1 MTCFKGQFLLT
12 ATVVTPLLFAATET
26 TAQTAKRFVV
36 KGVVA
41 DAATKEGEQYATMK
55 ITSQTDSTSTAAL
68 AVSEADGTFS
78 MTLKKA
84 GSYRLFV
91 NAMGKQPIVRNFV
104 VSDSEPV
111 AALDTL
117 YIKEASHVLGAVE
130 IVAQKPLVKA
140 DIDKITYDIEEDPD
154 SKTNNILEMLRK
166 VPMVTVDGDSNIKV
180 NGSSGFKVY
189 VNGRP
194 NNMMSKNPKEV
205 LKSMP
210 ASSIKKIE
218 VITNP
223 GPKYDAEGVGGIL
236 NIVTVGKGIEG
247 YTVTTNAGVS
257 NTDVD
262 AGMYATV
269 KQGKLTVSGT
279 YSYNYYD
286 GRNMHNSYS
295 RLFTGDPATPSAS
308 NRYQTGDSRSYN
320 HSHSGNFEA
329 SYDVDSL
336 RLVTASFGI
345 WTNRS
350 HSHSLSRSNATALLS
365 GATFYSYAN
374 NGRGVSDNTYLYGNI
389 DYQRLFKQKGRMLT
403 FSYKIS
409 GGTNGGDNYSSY
421 DVAEATDEWLPF
433 VKRLSDEHTES
444 NGRSMEHTL
453 QADYTTPIGKAH
465 NVEVGAKYILRDN
478 RSDDDRY
485 VRQNGTDGEYTFDEQ
500 YSSHYRHEND
510 ILAAYLGYGLKA
522 GNLSGRLGA
531 RYEHTFQKIKYEL
544 GEGENFSTGFDD
556 VVPSASL
563 GYRIN
568 DENNLRFG
576 YNMRIYRPGIWSLNP
591 YLNQTNPEALQQGN
605 PNLVSEKNH
614 NVQLTYSYFAAKF
627 SVSCTM
633 RYSFT
638 NNNISSVTSLVED
651 NTIES
656 VKNPTGKLV
665 SYTTYRNIG
674 RTQTASLSSYVNWN
688 IFKNTRLTMNLWGDY
703 SDYNDR
709 QSLHNYGYYG
719 SAYVGVQQT
728 LPKSWRVN
736 VGFYGCTSNP
746 NLQSKTE
753 GIYNYNLNVQK
764 SFLKDRL
771 NFYLYASN
779 FLDAKRH
786 YKSTVTGANFITRSD
801 SSYNPWR
808 VGINVSWRIG
818 ELSSGVKKVARSISN
833 DDVKSAEGGGK

>member
-68 AVSEADGTFS
+68 AVSEADGTFN

-84 GSYRLFV
+84 GSYRLYV

-104 VSDSEPV
+104 VSDSKPV

-257 NTDVD
+257 NTDTD
-262 AGMYATV
+262 ASVYATV
-269 KQGKLTVSGT
+269 KQGKFTVSGT

-286 GRNMHNSYS
+286 MRNMHSDFS
-295 RLFTGDPATPSAS
+295 SLFTGDPATPSAS
-308 NRYQTGDSRSYN
+308 DRYATSDSRSYN

-329 SYDVDSL
+329 SYDVDTL

-350 HSHSLSRSNATALLS
+350 NAHSLSRSNAMSPLS
-365 GATFYSYAN
+365 GATLYSYAN
-374 NGRGVSDNTYLYGNI
+374 GGRSVSDNMYLYGNL
-389 DYQRLFKQKGRMLT
+389 DYQRLFKLKGRMLT
-403 FSYKIS
+403 FSYKIN

-444 NGRSMEHTL
+444 SGRSMEHTL
-453 QADYTTPIGKAH
+453 QVDYTTPIGKAH

-485 VRQNGTDGEYTFDEQ
+485 VRQNGTDGEYTFDEL

-510 ILAAYLGYGLKA
+510 ILAAYLGYGLRL

-709 QSLHNYGYYG
+709 QQLHNYGYYG

-728 LPKSWRVN
+728 LPKNWRVN
-736 VGFYGCTSNP
+736 LGFYGCTSNP
-746 NLQSKTE
+746 GLQSKTE
-753 GIYNYNLNVQK
+753 GRYNYNLNVQK

-771 NFYLYASN
+771 NFNLYASN

-801 SSYNPWR
+801 SSYNPCS

>member
-1 MTCFKGQFLLT
+1 MTFFKSQYLL
-12 ATVVTPLLFAATET
+12 AATLVAPLFSFATE
-26 TAQTAKRFVV
+26 ASDQTAKRFVV

-41 DAATKEGEQYATMK
+41 DATTKEGEQYATMK

-68 AVSEADGTFS
+68 AVSEADGTFC

-84 GSYRLFV
+84 GSYRLYV

-104 VSDSEPV
+104 VSDSKPV

-166 VPMVTVDGDSNIKV
+166 VPMVTVDGDGNIKV

-194 NNMMSKNPKEV
+194 NSMMSNNPKEV

-210 ASSIKKIE
+210 ASSIKKVE

-247 YTVTTNAGVS
+247 YTVTTNGGMS
-257 NTDVD
+257 NADVD

-269 KQGKLTVSGT
+269 KQGKLAVSGT

-286 GRNMHNSYS
+286 GRNSHGDYS
-295 RLFTGDPATPSAS
+295 SLFTGDPATPSAS
-308 NRYQTGDSRSYN
+308 NRYATSNSRSYN

-329 SYDVDSL
+329 SYDVDTL

-350 HSHSLSRSNATALLS
+350 HSHSLARRNATSPLS
-365 GATFYSYAN
+365 GATLYSYSDG
-374 NGRGVSDNTYLYGNI
+374 GRGVSDNTYLYGNV
-389 DYQRLFKQKGRMLT
+389 DYQRLFKRKGRMLT

-453 QADYTTPIGKAH
+453 QVDYTTPIGKVH

-485 VRQNGTDGEYTFDEQ
+485 VRPIGTDGEYAFDEQ

-510 ILAAYLGYGLKA
+510 ILAAYLGYGLKT

-531 RYEHTFQKIKYEL
+531 RYEHTFQKIK
-544 GEGENFSTGFDD
+544 
-556 VVPSASL
+556 
-563 GYRIN
+563 
-568 DENNLRFG
+568 
-576 YNMRIYRPGIWSLNP
+576 
-591 YLNQTNPEALQQGN
+591 
-605 PNLVSEKNH
+605 
-614 NVQLTYSYFAAKF
+614 
-627 SVSCTM
+627 
-633 RYSFT
+633 
-638 NNNISSVTSLVED
+638 
-651 NTIES
+651 
-656 VKNPTGKLV
+656 
-665 SYTTYRNIG
+665 
-674 RTQTASLSSYVNWN
+674 
-688 IFKNTRLTMNLWGDY
+688 
-703 SDYNDR
+703 
-709 QSLHNYGYYG
+709 
-719 SAYVGVQQT
+719 
-728 LPKSWRVN
+728 
-736 VGFYGCTSNP
+736 
-746 NLQSKTE
+746 
-753 GIYNYNLNVQK
+753 
-764 SFLKDRL
+764 
-771 NFYLYASN
+771 
-779 FLDAKRH
+779 
-786 YKSTVTGANFITRSD
+786 
-801 SSYNPWR
+801 
-808 VGINVSWRIG
+808 
-818 ELSSGVKKVARSISN
+818 
-833 DDVKSAEGGGK
+833 

>member
-1 MTCFKGQFLLT
+1 
-12 ATVVTPLLFAATET
+12 
-26 TAQTAKRFVV
+26 
-36 KGVVA
+36 
-41 DAATKEGEQYATMK
+41 
-55 ITSQTDSTSTAAL
+55 
-68 AVSEADGTFS
+68 
-78 MTLKKA
+78 
-84 GSYRLFV
+84 
-91 NAMGKQPIVRNFV
+91 
-104 VSDSEPV
+104 
-111 AALDTL
+111 
-117 YIKEASHVLGAVE
+117 
-130 IVAQKPLVKA
+130 
-140 DIDKITYDIEEDPD
+140 
-154 SKTNNILEMLRK
+154 
-166 VPMVTVDGDSNIKV
+166 
-180 NGSSGFKVY
+180 
-189 VNGRP
+189 
-194 NNMMSKNPKEV
+194 
-205 LKSMP
+205 
-210 ASSIKKIE
+210 
-218 VITNP
+218 
-223 GPKYDAEGVGGIL
+223 
-236 NIVTVGKGIEG
+236 
-247 YTVTTNAGVS
+247 
-257 NTDVD
+257 
-262 AGMYATV
+262 
-269 KQGKLTVSGT
+269 
-279 YSYNYYD
+279 
-286 GRNMHNSYS
+286 
-295 RLFTGDPATPSAS
+295 
-308 NRYQTGDSRSYN
+308 
-320 HSHSGNFEA
+320 
-329 SYDVDSL
+329 
-336 RLVTASFGI
+336 
-345 WTNRS
+345 
-350 HSHSLSRSNATALLS
+350 
-365 GATFYSYAN
+365 
-374 NGRGVSDNTYLYGNI
+374 
-389 DYQRLFKQKGRMLT
+389 MLT

-409 GGTNGGDNYSSY
+409 GGTNGDDNYSSY

-453 QADYTTPIGKAH
+453 QVDYTTPIGKAH

-485 VRQNGTDGEYTFDEQ
+485 VRQNGTDGEYAFDEQ

-556 VVPSASL
+556 VVPSASV

-591 YLNQTNPEALQQGN
+591 YLDQKNPESLRQGN

-753 GIYNYNLNVQK
+753 GMYNYNLNVQK

-771 NFYLYASN
+771 NFNLYASN

-786 YKSTVTGANFITRSD
+786 YKSTVTGANFITHSD

>member
-1 MTCFKGQFLLT
+1 MNKTTLLT
-12 ATVVTPLLFAATET
+12 LLLPFSPLVAVYGQSNYTIKGTLCDSLTRQPEAYATVRLLGVPSMKPLKANTTQLDGKFSITASKPGKYVLELMSIGKAPVRRQITLAAD
-26 TAQTAKRFVV
+26 KRVV
-36 KGVVA
+36 
-41 DAATKEGEQYATMK
+41 DT
-55 ITSQTDSTSTAAL
+55 
-68 AVSEADGTFS
+68 
-78 MTLKKA
+78 
-84 GSYRLFV
+84 
-91 NAMGKQPIVRNFV
+91 
-104 VSDSEPV
+104 
-111 AALDTL
+111 DTL
-117 YIKEASHVLGAVE
+117 YIKEYNSTLG
-130 IVAQKPLVKA
+130 VATVTAQRPLVKA
-140 DIDKITYDIEEDPD
+140 ELDKLTYSIADDPD
-154 SKTNNILEMLRK
+154 AKTNTVLEMLRK
-166 VPMVTVDGDSNIKV
+166 VPMVTVDGDGNIKV

-194 NNMMSKNPKEV
+194 NSMMSNNPKEV

-210 ASSIKKIE
+210 ASSIKKVE

-247 YTVTTNAGVS
+247 YTVTTNGGVS
-257 NTDVD
+257 NADVD

-286 GRNMHNSYS
+286 GRNSHGDYS
-295 RLFTGDPATPSAS
+295 SLFTGDPSTPSAS
-308 NRYQTGDSRSYN
+308 NRYATSDSRSYN

-329 SYDVDSL
+329 SYDVDTL

-350 HSHSLSRSNATALLS
+350 HSHSLARRNATSPLS
-365 GATFYSYAN
+365 GATLYSYSDG
-374 NGRGVSDNTYLYGNI
+374 GRGVSDNTYLYGNV
-389 DYQRLFKQKGRMLT
+389 DYQRLFKRKGRMLT

-409 GGTNGGDNYSSY
+409 GGTNGGDNYSFY

-453 QADYTTPIGKAH
+453 QVDYTTPIGKAH

-510 ILAAYLGYGLKA
+510 ILAAYLGYGLRL

-656 VKNPTGKLV
+656 VKNPMGKLV

-709 QSLHNYGYYG
+709 QQLHNYGYYG

-753 GIYNYNLNVQK
+753 GMYNYNLNVQK

-771 NFYLYASN
+771 NFNLYASN

-786 YKSTVTGANFITRSD
+786 YKSTVTGANFITHSD

>member
-1 MTCFKGQFLLT
+1 MKPLSMMLT
-12 ATVVTPLLFAATET
+12 VLAVMFAMPMGAQTPATAPMCKVTGTVMDKETGEPEMMATVCVAHKSLPGTGVKKVLADSVGRFEVVVPVMPGQYTVTAAMVGRVAEPRRFALTEGQEVMDIG
-26 TAQTAKRFVV
+26 AVY
-36 KGVVA
+36 VA
-41 DAATKEGEQYATMK
+41 DDVKMLKEVTV
-55 ITSQTDSTSTAAL
+55 D
-68 AVSEADGTFS
+68 
-78 MTLKKA
+78 
-84 GSYRLFV
+84 
-91 NAMGKQPIVRNFV
+91 
-104 VSDSEPV
+104 
-111 AALDTL
+111 
-117 YIKEASHVLGAVE
+117 
-130 IVAQKPLVKA
+130 AQKPLVTM
-140 DIDKITYDIEEDPD
+140 DVDKLTYDVAADPD
-154 SKTNNILEMLRK
+154 AKILRLSEMMGK
-166 VPMVTVDGDSNIKV
+166 VPLISVDGDGNIKV

-194 NNMMSKNPKEV
+194 NSMMSNNPKEV

-210 ASSIKKIE
+210 ASSIKKVE

-247 YTVTTNAGVS
+247 YTVTTNGGVS
-257 NTDVD
+257 NADVD

-286 GRNMHNSYS
+286 GRNSHGDYS
-295 RLFTGDPATPSAS
+295 SLFTGDPSTPSAS
-308 NRYQTGDSRSYN
+308 NRYATSDSRSYN

-329 SYDVDSL
+329 SYDVDTL

-350 HSHSLSRSNATALLS
+350 HSHSLARRNATSPLS
-365 GATFYSYAN
+365 GATLYSYSDG
-374 NGRGVSDNTYLYGNI
+374 GRGVSDNTYLYGNV
-389 DYQRLFKQKGRMLT
+389 DYQRLFKRKGRMLT

-421 DVAEATDEWLPF
+421 DVAEATDEWLPL
-433 VKRLSDEHTES
+433 VKRLSDEHIES

-453 QADYTTPIGKAH
+453 QVDYTTPIGKAH

-510 ILAAYLGYGLKA
+510 ILAAYFGYGLRL

-544 GEGENFSTGFDD
+544 GEGENFSTEFDD

-709 QSLHNYGYYG
+709 QQLHNYGYYG

-753 GIYNYNLNVQK
+753 GMYNYNLNVQK

-771 NFYLYASN
+771 NFNLYASN

-786 YKSTVTGANFITRSD
+786 YKSTVTGANFITHSD

>member
-1 MTCFKGQFLLT
+1 
-12 ATVVTPLLFAATET
+12 
-26 TAQTAKRFVV
+26 
-36 KGVVA
+36 
-41 DAATKEGEQYATMK
+41 
-55 ITSQTDSTSTAAL
+55 
-68 AVSEADGTFS
+68 
-78 MTLKKA
+78 
-84 GSYRLFV
+84 
-91 NAMGKQPIVRNFV
+91 
-104 VSDSEPV
+104 
-111 AALDTL
+111 
-117 YIKEASHVLGAVE
+117 
-130 IVAQKPLVKA
+130 
-140 DIDKITYDIEEDPD
+140 
-154 SKTNNILEMLRK
+154 
-166 VPMVTVDGDSNIKV
+166 
-180 NGSSGFKVY
+180 
-189 VNGRP
+189 
-194 NNMMSKNPKEV
+194 
-205 LKSMP
+205 
-210 ASSIKKIE
+210 
-218 VITNP
+218 
-223 GPKYDAEGVGGIL
+223 
-236 NIVTVGKGIEG
+236 
-247 YTVTTNAGVS
+247 
-257 NTDVD
+257 
-262 AGMYATV
+262 
-269 KQGKLTVSGT
+269 
-279 YSYNYYD
+279 
-286 GRNMHNSYS
+286 
-295 RLFTGDPATPSAS
+295 
-308 NRYQTGDSRSYN
+308 
-320 HSHSGNFEA
+320 
-329 SYDVDSL
+329 
-336 RLVTASFGI
+336 
-345 WTNRS
+345 
-350 HSHSLSRSNATALLS
+350 
-365 GATFYSYAN
+365 
-374 NGRGVSDNTYLYGNI
+374 
-389 DYQRLFKQKGRMLT
+389 MLT

-453 QADYTTPIGKAH
+453 QVDYTTPIGKVH

-485 VRQNGTDGEYTFDEQ
+485 VRPIRTDGEYAFDEQ
-500 YSSHYRHEND
+500 YSSHYCHEND
-510 ILAAYLGYGLKA
+510 ILAAYLGYGLKT

-591 YLNQTNPEALQQGN
+591 YLDQKNTESLRQGN

-753 GIYNYNLNVQK
+753 GMYNYNLNVQK

-771 NFYLYASN
+771 NFNLYASN

-786 YKSTVTGANFITRSD
+786 YKSTVTGANFITHSD

-818 ELSSGVKKVARSISN
+818 ELSSGVKKAARSISN

>member
-1 MTCFKGQFLLT
+1 MTFFKSQYLL
-12 ATVVTPLLFAATET
+12 AATLVAPLFSFATE
-26 TAQTAKRFVV
+26 ASDQTAKRFVV

-41 DAATKEGEQYATMK
+41 DATTKEGEQYATMK

-68 AVSEADGTFS
+68 AVSEADGTFC

-84 GSYRLFV
+84 GSYRLYV
-91 NAMGKQPIVRNFV
+91 NAMGKQSIVRNFV
-104 VSDSEPV
+104 VSDSKPV

-154 SKTNNILEMLRK
+154 SMTNNILEMLRK
-166 VPMVTVDGDSNIKV
+166 VPLVTVDGDGNIKV

-194 NNMMSKNPKEV
+194 NSMMSNNPKEV

-210 ASSIKKIE
+210 ASSIKKVE

-247 YTVTTNAGVS
+247 YTVTTNGGVS
-257 NTDVD
+257 NADVD

-286 GRNMHNSYS
+286 GRNSHGDYS
-295 RLFTGDPATPSAS
+295 SLFTGDPATPSAS
-308 NRYQTGDSRSYN
+308 NRYATSDSRSYN

-329 SYDVDSL
+329 SYDVDTL

-350 HSHSLSRSNATALLS
+350 HSHSLARRNATSPLS
-365 GATFYSYAN
+365 GATLYSYSDG
-374 NGRGVSDNTYLYGNI
+374 GRGVSDNTYLYGNV
-389 DYQRLFKQKGRMLT
+389 DYQRLFKRKGRMLT

-453 QADYTTPIGKAH
+453 QVDYTTPIGKVH

-485 VRQNGTDGEYTFDEQ
+485 VRPIGTDGEYAFDEQ

-510 ILAAYLGYGLKA
+510 ILAAYLGYGLKT

-531 RYEHTFQKIKYEL
+531 RFEHTFQKIKYE
-544 GEGENFSTGFDD
+544 
-556 VVPSASL
+556 
-563 GYRIN
+563 
-568 DENNLRFG
+568 
-576 YNMRIYRPGIWSLNP
+576 
-591 YLNQTNPEALQQGN
+591 
-605 PNLVSEKNH
+605 
-614 NVQLTYSYFAAKF
+614 
-627 SVSCTM
+627 
-633 RYSFT
+633 
-638 NNNISSVTSLVED
+638 
-651 NTIES
+651 
-656 VKNPTGKLV
+656 
-665 SYTTYRNIG
+665 
-674 RTQTASLSSYVNWN
+674 
-688 IFKNTRLTMNLWGDY
+688 
-703 SDYNDR
+703 
-709 QSLHNYGYYG
+709 
-719 SAYVGVQQT
+719 
-728 LPKSWRVN
+728 
-736 VGFYGCTSNP
+736 
-746 NLQSKTE
+746 
-753 GIYNYNLNVQK
+753 
-764 SFLKDRL
+764 
-771 NFYLYASN
+771 
-779 FLDAKRH
+779 
-786 YKSTVTGANFITRSD
+786 
-801 SSYNPWR
+801 
-808 VGINVSWRIG
+808 
-818 ELSSGVKKVARSISN
+818 
-833 DDVKSAEGGGK
+833 